1 MPGVGTV
8 GSAAVPLPQAF
19 LTRIWWG
26 DMASGTP
33 VLRLLAA
40 FLCPALIYT
49 NLITFRSVG
58 AGRGGWS
65 LGFAGTDGSLPP
77 PARLRGPAC
86 PPSPCI
92 QHFLCCLGAQ
102 GGPSTFLRVA
112 CAPRE
117 EAPLRTGLEDLQE
130 LDSLDTE
137 KSLLCSPGSR

>member
-49 NLITFRSVG
+49 NLITFRSVPGVGLAGGGGGSQPLLPAPLWLPFSSVCPELPWPLGILSLLQPGGMFGEVSFRG
-58 AGRGGWS
+58 ACCGILSRLAMALGEGPFGVMPFPAMS
-65 LGFAGTDGSLPP
+65 LGG
-77 PARLRGPAC
+77 
-86 PPSPCI
+86 
-92 QHFLCCLGAQ
+92 
-102 GGPSTFLRVA
+102 
-112 CAPRE
+112 
-117 EAPLRTGLEDLQE
+117 
-130 LDSLDTE
+130 
-137 KSLLCSPGSR
+137 

>member
-1 MPGVGTV
+1 MKGVPGVGTA

-77 PARLRGPAC
+77 PPAFVALPVPLLRA
-86 PPSPCI
+86 S
-92 QHFLCCLGAQ
+92 
-102 GGPSTFLRVA
+102 STFSAAWV
-112 CAPRE
+112 PRG
-117 EAPLRTGLEDLQE
+117 ALPH
-130 LDSLDTE
+130 S
-137 KSLLCSPGSR
+137 